1 MPSLLM
7 PPLLLAGLLGLA
19 LLIRHSIGRRQLAR
33 IIFEADTPAGRGFD
47 LLLLAAIVLSVVV
60 VALESD
66 TNLQRRYEAVFW
78 PLEIGF
84 SSLFSLEYLLR
95 LLCSERPL
103 RYAGS
108 FFGVV
113 DLLSSIPPLLGLR
126 AAGGNTLVVIRVLRL
141 LRVFRILKLGS
152 YLREADLLRQ
162 ALIASRRKIL
172 IFLLTIVALVVIIG
186 ALMYVIEGANGGF
199 TSIPVGIYWAIVT
212 ITTVGY
218 GDVAPVTP
226 LGRITAS
233 VVMLLGYSI
242 IAVPTGIITAELGN
256 ANRAPTSRGP
266 TGQLTS
272 SSHISS
278 SQPSSDPPISSATT
292 EPPSLPCPSCGH
304 RHHPHGARFC
314 HQCGESLGTQPASS
328 LSIT

>member
-1 MPSLLM
+1 MSPLT
-7 PPLLLAGLLGLA
+7 PPALLAALLGLA
-19 LLIRHSIGRRQLAR
+19 LLIRRHVGRRQLAR

-47 LLLLAAIVLSVVV
+47 LLLLVAIVLSVVV

-66 TNLQRRYEAVFW
+66 TALQQRYEAVFW
-78 PLEIGF
+78 PLELLF
-84 SSLFSLEYLLR
+84 SCLFSLEYLLR

-103 RYAGS
+103 RYASS

-172 IFLLTIVALVVIIG
+172 VFLLTIVALVVIIG

-256 ANRAPTSRGP
+256 ASRSSGGATTLAANSLDTTTTGASTAGLRTASDGNLAGTSA
-266 TGQLTS
+266 S
-272 SSHISS
+272 SS
-278 SQPSSDPPISSATT
+278 
-292 EPPSLPCPSCGH
+292 PCPDCGQP
-304 RHHPHGARFC
+304 HHPSGARFC
-314 HQCGESLGTQPASS
+314 HQCGQALTGTG
-328 LSIT
+328 